1 MKTRILMMA
10 AAFGIASAA
19 GAQEPRNIKLER
31 PDMSRKVTM
40 MKAFEERKST
50 RGFSAKE
57 LSLQD
62 LSDLLWAA
70 NGYNR
75 PTEQKRTAPTAMNRQ
90 EIDVYVFS
98 KDGIY
103 LYDAA
108 AHELEHISMTDARE
122 YIASGQD
129 FANEAPISLLIVS
142 DMKRFGSKD
151 AGALAMSAVD
161 AGIVS
166 QNISLFCAG
175 AGLATVPRGT
185 MNKAKLS
192 ELLGFDGDKVLQL
205 NHPVGYTK

>member
-19 GAQEPRNIKLER
+19 GAQELRNIKLER

-70 NGYNR
+70 IGYNR
-75 PTEQKRTAPTAMNRQ
+75 PAEQKRTAPTAMNRQ
-90 EIDVYVFS
+90 EVDVYVFS
-98 KDGIY
+98 QNGVY

-108 AHELEHISMTDARE
+108 SHELKQVSTTDARE

-129 FANEAPISLLIVS
+129 FAKEAPISLLIVS

-151 AGALAMSAVD
+151 TGALAMSAVD

-192 ELLGFDGDKVLQL
+192 ELLGFDSDKVLQL